1 MNVIHIGGDVS
12 KGYLDSA
19 FLNQARTFLQEGG
32 RFDDTAMGHS
42 QLRDRM
48 LKLKEKDDSIHFIV
62 GLEASGGLER
72 NWLKFFRE
80 MKALC
85 NIKVFLLNALAVR
98 KFFERNLRRNKTDR
112 ISARNIAEYLF
123 SGGRRKDFEYEPQM
137 QGART
142 LYGCINAAIGRRV
155 QMQTQLQ
162 SLLPTVQP
170 ELVQY
175 CRDGV
180 PDWILNLLIVY
191 PTAAQLAKA
200 RSKSLCKINSITA
213 SRATKLIQAAKESVA
228 SQIDESSAGTVSFL
242 ANEIQ
247 EQNQKI
253 TDLEKSLMKS
263 LKDDLAIKIIDSIK
277 GLGIWTATVLR
288 LEYGNIERFYSPEAA
303 VAYSGL
309 DPRID
314 QSGDELHNCGISR
327 AGRIRI
333 RAALYM
339 PTLAAIRFN
348 PIIREFYKR
357 LIAAGKPKKVAIV
370 ACMRKLIHIIYACWI
385 TGRPFNP
392 NYQTQHAKKAEKQ
405 KTSTQPLANIIASVT
420 APVSRKEAK
429 RRKAA
434 AMPQKGISPLMRGPG
449 AASTSNSRKFSD

>member
-1 MNVIHIGGDVS
+1 MKVICIGGDVS
-12 KGYLDSA
+12 KGYLDVA
-19 FLNQARTFLQEGG
+19 FLNESGTFLQEAA
-32 RFDDTAMGHS
+32 RFDDTAMGQS
-42 QLRDRM
+42 QLRDRI
-48 LKLKEKDDSIHFIV
+48 LKLNEKGDSIQFKL

-80 MKALC
+80 MKTVC
-85 NIKVFLLNALAVR
+85 RIEVYLLNALAVR

-112 ISARNIAEYLF
+112 ISARNIAEYLY

-142 LYGCINAAIGRRV
+142 MYGCINSAIGRRV
-155 QMQTQLQ
+155 QTQTQLQ
-162 SLLPTVQP
+162 SLFPTVQP

-180 PDWILNLLIVY
+180 PDWILNLLTVY

-200 RSKSLCKINSITA
+200 RPKSLCKINSITA
-213 SRATKLIQAAKESVA
+213 LRATKLIESAKESVA
-228 SQIDESSAGTVSFL
+228 SQIDESSAETVSFL
-242 ANEIQ
+242 AREIK

-253 TDLEKSLMKS
+253 ATLQDSLMKS
-263 LKDDLAIKIIDSIK
+263 LKDDLAIKIIDSVK
-277 GLGIWTATVLR
+277 GIGIWTATVLR
-288 LEYGNIERFYSPEAA
+288 LEYGNIERFYSAEAA
-303 VAYSGL
+303 VAYAGL

-314 QSGDELHNCGISR
+314 QSGDIERHCGISR

-348 PIIREFYKR
+348 PIIRKFYKR
-357 LIAAGKPKKVAIV
+357 LIAAGKLEKVAII

-392 NYQTQHAKKAEKQ
+392 NYQKQNAKKAEKQ
-405 KTSTQPLANIIASVT
+405 NTGMQPLASIIASLT

-434 AMPQKGISPLMRGPG
+434 AMPQKGDPFMRAPG
-449 AASTSNSRKFSD
+449 AASTNNSRKFYN